1 MDMNDS
7 KTQGHCALNPVSF
20 EEKKYAIKEAAVKKK
35 IAVIGGG
42 IGGMEVARLC
52 SMMGHTV
59 DLYEKTGRL
68 GGVFIAA
75 AAPDFKE
82 KDKELIEW
90 YRTQVKKLP
99 ITLHMNTEVKS
110 LSEIQAD
117 EIVIATGATP
127 RKLPITGF
135 EKGIEA
141 IDYLLGNKDVG
152 NKVAVIGGG
161 LTGCEIAYDLAK
173 KGKEPFIVEMA
184 DDLIKALGIC
194 AANSGCLRDLL
205 RYYKVP
211 VYLESTLKE
220 IHDNKVVI
228 QTPGGEKTLDCD
240 SVVLSVGYV
249 SGTSLAK
256 ESSEHVHILGDA
268 AKVGNLKSVIWGAY
282 DLAFSLLVKE

>member
-20 EEKKYAIKEAAVKKK
+20 EEKKYALKEAAVKKK

-59 DLYEKTGRL
+59 DLYEKASRL
-68 GGVFIAA
+68 GGVFVAA

-82 KDKELIEW
+82 KDKDLIEW
-90 YRTQVKKLP
+90 YRTQIKKLP
-99 ITLHMNTEVKS
+99 VTLHMNTEITSLNEVK
-110 LSEIQAD
+110 AD

-127 RKLPITGF
+127 RKLPVPGF

-141 IDYLLGNKDVG
+141 IDYLLGKKEVG
-152 NKVAVIGGG
+152 NKIAVIGGG

-194 AANSGCLRDLL
+194 AANSSCLRDLL

-220 IHDNKVVI
+220 IYDNKVVI
-228 QTPGGEKTLDCD
+228 QTSEGEKTIECD

-249 SGTSLAK
+249 PGTSLAK

-282 DLAFSLLVKE
+282 DLAFLL

>member
-1 MDMNDS
+1 
-7 KTQGHCALNPVSF
+7 
-20 EEKKYAIKEAAVKKK
+20 
-35 IAVIGGG
+35 
-42 IGGMEVARLC
+42 
-52 SMMGHTV
+52 MMGHTV